1 MVIYFVTEVISDDL
15 LRIRKT
21 QNSKSQVVHHDR
33 LKPFYG
39 EVVNWVKTVRDDD
52 DDDDLK
58 Q

>member
-1 MVIYFVTEVISDDL
+1 MVLYFVTKMISDDL

-52 DDDDLK
+52 DDLK